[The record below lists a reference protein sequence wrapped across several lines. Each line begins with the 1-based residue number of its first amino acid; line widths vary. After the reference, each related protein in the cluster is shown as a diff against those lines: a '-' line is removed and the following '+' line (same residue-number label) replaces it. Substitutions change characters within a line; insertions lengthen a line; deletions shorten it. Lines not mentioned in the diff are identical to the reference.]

1 VKDFSFGMFY
11 NKTETFK
18 KLGYYIVT
26 TEEMRVRNVKRFVL
40 RNEETIIYKRNDRH
54 RNIEIF

>member
-11 NKTETFK
+11 NETKYFK

-26 TEEMRVRNVKRFVL
+26 TEEMRVRNVKQFVL
-40 RNEETIIYKRNDRH
+40 RNEKTIIHKRNDRH